1 MPGKIGRPQAD
12 TTQKN
17 LTFDKDVFEKL
28 VEQAEK
34 ENRSI
39 SGMVNHIAAAYVR
52 DSNIEDQP

>member
-12 TTQKN
+12 TTQRN
-17 LTFDKDVFEKL
+17 LTFDRDVYEKL

-39 SGMVNHIAAAYVR
+39 SGMVNHIAAAYVE
-52 DSNIEDQP
+52 SKEPPE

>member
-12 TTQKN
+12 TTQRN
-17 LTFDKDVFEKL
+17 LTFDRDVYEKL

-39 SGMVNHIAAAYVR
+39 SGMVNHIAAAYVE
-52 DSNIEDQP
+52 SKEPF

>member
-17 LTFDKDVFEKL
+17 ITFDKDVFEKL

-39 SGMVNHIAAAYVR
+39 SGMVNHVVAAYVE
-52 DSNIEDQP
+52 SKEPPE

>member
-12 TTQKN
+12 TTQRN
-17 LTFDKDVFEKL
+17 LTFDRDVYEKL

-39 SGMVNHIAAAYVR
+39 SSMVNHVVAAYVR
-52 DSNIEDQP
+52 KESDG